1 MEATVI
7 DTLRY
12 ADRLKSA
19 GVESQQAEAMSRALN
34 DELTGGI
41 ATKDDLG
48 NAVDKLEG
56 DLGRAVDKLE
66 GDLGRAV
73 DKLEGNLGRAVVEL
87 KGEIAKQVAK
97 VDAKIDAMDVKFEA
111 LRDKFDS
118 QGRYVFLVLALIAA
132 LGLYNAVAPH
142 VWATASPEAHVK
154 PAESTAQSSNA

>member
-19 GVESQQAEAMSRALN
+19 GVESQQAESMSRALN
-34 DELTGGI
+34 DELTGGV

-73 DKLEGNLGRAVVEL
+73 VEL
-87 KGEIAKQVAK
+87 KGEIAKEVAK

-118 QGRYVFLVLALIAA
+118 QGHYVFLVLALIAA